1 MKLFSDFFQKNFCL
15 TFSKYYNRIYIVM
28 KNVVREPRQERSIE
42 KKNRI
47 IDAGY
52 QLFSEVGYYGTNTA
66 EIAKRAGVSTGIV
79 YGYFQDK
86 RDILICV
93 LEIYINKV
101 FEPILKMFDK
111 LVAPLDYNTLV
122 PKVIDAVIKIHKT
135 NKKIHEALHSLAS
148 TDEAVNAEFIE
159 LEDNVTVKLA
169 ERLKSLGEK
178 TENTMEKIHFAMDII
193 QSFSHEYVFDKHEY
207 IDYDVMRE
215 MVTET
220 IIKLFK

>member
-1 MKLFSDFFQKNFCL
+1 
-15 TFSKYYNRIYIVM
+15 M
-28 KNVVREPRQERSIE
+28 KNEVRQPRQERSIE

-101 FEPILKMFDK
+101 FDPFFKMFDK
-111 LVAPLDYNTLV
+111 ITLPV
-122 PKVIDAVIKIHKT
+122 DFNSLITKIIDQAIKTHK
-135 NKKIHEALHSLAS
+135 NNRKIHEALHSLAGS
-148 TDEAVNAEFIE
+148 DEAVNAQFIA
-159 LEDNVTVKLA
+159 LEDQITLKIA
-169 ERLKSLGEK
+169 EKFNSLGVNV
-178 TENTMEKIHFAMDII
+178 ENAMEKIHLSMDVI
-193 QSFSHEYVFDKHEY
+193 QSFAHEYVFDKHEY
-207 IDYDVMRE
+207 IDYLVMKE
-215 MVTET
+215 IV
-220 IIKLFK
+220 INLVKSLFV

>member
-1 MKLFSDFFQKNFCL
+1 
-15 TFSKYYNRIYIVM
+15 M
-28 KNVVREPRQERSIE
+28 KNVVRTPRQSRAIE

-47 IDAGY
+47 IEAGY

-101 FEPILKMFDK
+101 FDPFLKLFDK
-111 LVAPLDYNTLV
+111 LSLPVDFDTLI
-122 PKVIDAVIKIHKT
+122 PKIINQAISTHK
-135 NKKIHEALHSLAS
+135 NNRKIHEALHSLAGS
-148 TDEAVNAEFIE
+148 DEAVNAQFIA
-159 LEDNVTVKLA
+159 LEDDITLKIAEKFNNLGIKMENVL
-169 ERLKSLGEK
+169 
-178 TENTMEKIHFAMDII
+178 EKIHFAMDII

-207 IDYDVMRE
+207 IDYVVMKD
-215 MVTET
+215 MVVEL
-220 IIKLFK
+220 IKGLFV

>member
-1 MKLFSDFFQKNFCL
+1 
-15 TFSKYYNRIYIVM
+15 M
-28 KNVVREPRQERSIE
+28 KNEVRQPRQERSIE

-93 LEIYINKV
+93 LETYINKV
-101 FEPILKMFDK
+101 FDPFFKMFDK
-111 LVAPLDYNTLV
+111 ITLPV
-122 PKVIDAVIKIHKT
+122 NFNELITKIIDQAIKTHK
-135 NKKIHEALHSLAS
+135 NNRKIHEALHSLAGS
-148 TDEAVNAEFIE
+148 DEAVGAQFIA
-159 LEDNVTVKLA
+159 LEDQIT
-169 ERLKSLGEK
+169 LKIADKFQSLGINV
-178 TENTMEKIHFAMDII
+178 ENPMEKVHLAMDII

-207 IDYDVMRE
+207 IDYLVMKE
-215 MVTET
+215 MV
-220 IIKLFK
+220 INLVKGLFE

>member
-1 MKLFSDFFQKNFCL
+1 
-15 TFSKYYNRIYIVM
+15 M
-28 KNVVREPRQERSIE
+28 KNVVRTPRQSRAIE

-47 IDAGY
+47 IEAGY

-101 FEPILKMFDK
+101 FDPFLKLFDK
-111 LVAPLDYNTLV
+111 LSLPVDFDTLI
-122 PKVIDAVIKIHKT
+122 PKIINQAISTHK
-135 NKKIHEALHSLAS
+135 NNRKIHEALHSLAGS
-148 TDEAVNAEFIE
+148 DEAVNAQFIA
-159 LEDNVTVKLA
+159 LEDDITLKIA
-169 ERLKSLGEK
+169 EKFNNLGIK
-178 TENTMEKIHFAMDII
+178 MENALEKIHFAMDII

-207 IDYDVMRE
+207 IDYVVMKD
-215 MVTET
+215 MVVEL
-220 IIKLFK
+220 IKGLFV

>member
-1 MKLFSDFFQKNFCL
+1 MKFFSYYLCL
-15 TFSKYYNRIYIVM
+15 TEQTIYYIIICM
-28 KNVVREPRQERSIE
+28 KNEVRQPRQERSIE

-101 FEPILKMFDK
+101 FDPFLKMFDK
-111 LVAPLDYNTLV
+111 ITPPVDFTELITKIINQA
-122 PKVIDAVIKIHKT
+122 IKTHK
-135 NKKIHEALHSLAS
+135 NNRKIHEALHSLAGS
-148 TDEAVNAEFIE
+148 DEAVDAQFIA
-159 LEDNVTVKLA
+159 LEDQITIKIA
-169 ERLKSLGEK
+169 QKFQSLGINV
-178 TENTMEKIHFAMDII
+178 ENPMEKVHLAMDVI

-207 IDYDVMRE
+207 IDYIVMKD
-215 MVTET
+215 MV
-220 IIKLFK
+220 IKLVKSLFE